1 MFRDFFGENSWH
13 VLDQSVGV
21 IITKVIF
28 FLFVNATF
36 ILCHLLYARDIS
48 SPMLELELERTL
60 AQRSIFGSLNL

>member
-21 IITKVIF
+21 IIMKVIF

-48 SPMLELELERTL
+48 SPMLELERTL